1 MAYFITP
8 NVTADNSAFPL
19 RQAEGKVLGRVRSL
33 VKGSTPRAGVK
44 DYRFFVDP
52 LSSLPPEM
60 GEGPRFGFTGFMSR
74 SGYGFN
80 AFAGEE
86 EALARLQE
94 DLGGSFVTF
103 TPALRNNKFFVLD
116 DLKKEGRTPFMEQDE
131 DYRPVPAFGRQG
143 EPAMEGDI
151 NKFCRHLL
159 EGKPMPGLSKKYWN
173 NDFTPYFIAAAAE
186 RHDGK
191 LGDFVLFAPLDGDA
205 FEETVIDE
213 GGAYFHG
220 GRLGYKVIDI
230 SDEIMAGHVLRC
242 TNSPLWFVP
251 FEYIEHLKEGM
262 EEVPADGDILSAR
275 GIEERPEVS
284 FASAAEAPAGLGS
297 ILPSLLEKD
306 TSESVTA
313 GEEGQAIDEKVEE
326 IEMSEETEEKPDRE
340 DEFLNRF
347 SALASS
353 KGLLYAEKDLINFH
367 ISVKSS
373 RLTILS
379 GMSGTGKSRLVRLY
393 GEALG
398 LPDDRIAVVP
408 VRPSWMDDGDIL
420 GYADMKN
427 MIYRPADTG
436 LAELLLDAER
446 HPEEMYIVCF
456 DEMNLARA
464 EHYFAQFI
472 SVLEKEED
480 PVIRLYNPSLQG
492 RLYNGDSYP
501 AEISIGR
508 NVIFTGTV
516 NVDESTYRFSDKI
529 LDRAN
534 MITLHQERFSD
545 WLTAEKAEPPDL
557 KEISFAQFESY
568 RKTGDME
575 LTARELEFLDTLND
589 ALREGG
595 VQGCIGFRVARQMDR
610 YLKNIPEN
618 DGFDR
623 EAGLDCQLVQR
634 ILTKIRGSAQQLS
647 ALLSLSDKGEVEG
660 RLVKVLDSFSDL
672 SDFEE
677 SRCAL
682 RAKAQELNLYDY
694 TV

>member
-1 MAYFITP
+1 MAYFMAQ
-8 NVTADNSAFPL
+8 NFTADNSGYPL
-19 RQAEGKVLGRVRSL
+19 RLAEGKVLGRIRSL

-74 SGYGFN
+74 GGYGFN
-80 AFAGEE
+80 TFAGEE

-131 DYRPVPAFGRQG
+131 DYRPVPAFGQPG
-143 EPAMEGDI
+143 EPALEGDI

-159 EGKPMPGLSKKYWN
+159 GGKPIPGLSKKYWN
-173 NDFTPYFIAAAAE
+173 NDFTPYFIAAAAD
-186 RHDGK
+186 RYDGK

-220 GRLGYKVIDI
+220 DRLGYKVIDI
-230 SDEIMAGHVLRC
+230 SDEIIAGHVLRC
-242 TNSPLWFVP
+242 ANSPLWFVP
-251 FEYIEHLKEGM
+251 FEYIGYLKEGM

-275 GIEERPEVS
+275 GIEEPSEV
-284 FASAAEAPAGLGS
+284 FAPAGEVPAGLGN
-297 ILPSLLEKD
+297 ILPSLLGKD
-306 TSESVTA
+306 TSDGVAA
-313 GEEGQAIDEKVEE
+313 GEEPAVDEKVEE
-326 IEMSEETEEKPDRE
+326 IEMSEETEERPDTE
-340 DEFLNRF
+340 EEFLNRF
-347 SALASS
+347 FALASS

-367 ISVKSS
+367 VSVKSS

-408 VRPSWMDDGDIL
+408 VRPSWIDDGDIL

-492 RLYNGDSYP
+492 RLYNGDTYP

-508 NVIFTGTV
+508 NIIFTGTV

-534 MITLHQERFSD
+534 MITLHQERFSE
-545 WLTAEKAEPPDL
+545 WHIAEKVEAPDL
-557 KEISFAQFESY
+557 KEVSAIQFESY

-575 LTARELEFLDTLND
+575 LTPRELEFLDALND

-595 VQGCIGFRVARQMDR
+595 VQGSIGFRVARQMDR

-634 ILTKIRGSAQQLS
+634 ILTKIRGSSRQLS
-647 ALLSLSDKGEVEG
+647 ALLSLSDKGDVEG
-660 RLVKVLDSFSDL
+660 RLVKVLDRFSDL

-677 SRCAL
+677 SRRAL
-682 RAKAQELNLYDY
+682 RTKAQELNLYDY

>member
-1 MAYFITP
+1 M
-8 NVTADNSAFPL
+8 
-19 RQAEGKVLGRVRSL
+19 
-33 VKGSTPRAGVK
+33 
-44 DYRFFVDP
+44 
-52 LSSLPPEM
+52 
-60 GEGPRFGFTGFMSR
+60 
-74 SGYGFN
+74 
-80 AFAGEE
+80 
-86 EALARLQE
+86 
-94 DLGGSFVTF
+94 
-103 TPALRNNKFFVLD
+103 
-116 DLKKEGRTPFMEQDE
+116 
-131 DYRPVPAFGRQG
+131 
-143 EPAMEGDI
+143 
-151 NKFCRHLL
+151 
-159 EGKPMPGLSKKYWN
+159 
-173 NDFTPYFIAAAAE
+173 
-186 RHDGK
+186 
-191 LGDFVLFAPLDGDA
+191 DGDA

-284 FASAAEAPAGLGS
+284 FASAAEAPAGLGN

-313 GEEGQAIDEKVEE
+313 GEEGPAIDEKVEE

-393 GEALG
+393 GEAMG

-464 EHYFAQFI
+464 EHYFCPIYFRTGKRGGSGYPPVQ
-472 SVLEKEED
+472 SVA
-480 PVIRLYNPSLQG
+480 QG
-492 RLYNGDSYP
+492 RLYNGETYP

-545 WLTAEKAEPPDL
+545 WLTAEKAEIPDL

-647 ALLSLSDKGEVEG
+647 ALLSFSDKGEVEG

-682 RAKAQELNLYDY
+682 RAKSTGTEF
-694 TV
+694 V

>member
-1 MAYFITP
+1 
-8 NVTADNSAFPL
+8 
-19 RQAEGKVLGRVRSL
+19 
-33 VKGSTPRAGVK
+33 
-44 DYRFFVDP
+44 
-52 LSSLPPEM
+52 
-60 GEGPRFGFTGFMSR
+60 
-74 SGYGFN
+74 
-80 AFAGEE
+80 
-86 EALARLQE
+86 
-94 DLGGSFVTF
+94 
-103 TPALRNNKFFVLD
+103 
-116 DLKKEGRTPFMEQDE
+116 
-131 DYRPVPAFGRQG
+131 
-143 EPAMEGDI
+143 
-151 NKFCRHLL
+151 
-159 EGKPMPGLSKKYWN
+159 
-173 NDFTPYFIAAAAE
+173 
-186 RHDGK
+186 
-191 LGDFVLFAPLDGDA
+191 
-205 FEETVIDE
+205 
-213 GGAYFHG
+213 
-220 GRLGYKVIDI
+220 
-230 SDEIMAGHVLRC
+230 
-242 TNSPLWFVP
+242 
-251 FEYIEHLKEGM
+251 M

-275 GIEERPEVS
+275 GIEERPAVS
-284 FASAAEAPAGLGS
+284 FASAAETPAGLGN

-313 GEEGQAIDEKVEE
+313 GEEGPAIDEKVEE
-326 IEMSEETEEKPDRE
+326 IEMSEETEERPDRE

-492 RLYNGDSYP
+492 RLYNGDAYP

-557 KEISFAQFESY
+557 KEISFAQFKSY

-575 LTARELEFLDTLND
+575 LTARELEFL
-589 ALREGG
+589 
-595 VQGCIGFRVARQMDR
+595 
-610 YLKNIPEN
+610 
-618 DGFDR
+618 
-623 EAGLDCQLVQR
+623 
-634 ILTKIRGSAQQLS
+634 IR
-647 ALLSLSDKGEVEG
+647 
-660 RLVKVLDSFSDL
+660 
-672 SDFEE
+672 
-677 SRCAL
+677 
-682 RAKAQELNLYDY
+682 
-694 TV
+694 